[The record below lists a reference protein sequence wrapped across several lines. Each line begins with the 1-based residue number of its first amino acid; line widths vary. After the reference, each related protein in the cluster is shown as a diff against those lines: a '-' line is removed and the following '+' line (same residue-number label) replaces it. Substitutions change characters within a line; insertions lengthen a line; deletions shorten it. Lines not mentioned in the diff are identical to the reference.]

1 MQPYINQ
8 LLQDL
13 NAAQN
18 NLPPPKDY
26 ALLYPNHPAADP
38 QYDGELNY
46 IIEWEMGDEQPME
59 DLFGISA
66 DALPPVEL
74 LTDEQAGSLCDAIL
88 NLWQAFNI
96 LADYP
101 HKVPIKLLYQAL
113 RNYWIEKPVSYTS
126 AGHLHL
132 EFCHYKP
139 EECPWGLEYCTC
151 KDLAEEWK
159 KNPVQL
165 TPEEEAYWEKGLQ
178 PDGGWVNPD
187 LLDENGNFD
196 PDKLKSFGENDEAES
211 LPF

>member
-59 DLFGISA
+59 ELFGISA

-96 LADYP
+96 LADFP
-101 HKVPIKLLYQAL
+101 DKVPVKLLYRAL
-113 RNYWIEKPVSYTS
+113 RKYWIEEPVSYTS
-126 AGHLHL
+126 TGHLHL
-132 EFCHYKP
+132 EFCHYEP
-139 EECPWGLEYCTC
+139 EECPWDLKYCTC

-165 TPEEEAYWEKGLQ
+165 TPEEEVYWEKGLQ
-178 PDGGWVNPD
+178 PGGGWINPD